1 MENQTCNEQICFH
14 IKSGLCTFSGEYHVS
29 LGLSIN
35 NLQLTMLFPSFKINN
50 QFTPEDLMCVI

>member
-1 MENQTCNEQICFH
+1 MSRYVFLL
-14 IKSGLCTFSGEYHVS
+14 KVDYVYFLGEYHVS

-35 NLQLTMLFPSFKINN
+35 NIQLTMMFPSFKRNN